1 MKRKES
7 IKEEI
12 KMSRF
17 DRKVERE
24 KSEFVFSKKIVPEK
38 TKREIF
44 KENFSFKWLKIDIKT
59 IIYIIIDFVFVSIV
73 CIPFLMQILNAKI
86 AFIIGHGFIT
96 SLLVVLTFYLINRE
110 KPSFFELIIRY
121 LFMAILL
128 MITSFIAGL
137 MV

>member
-1 MKRKES
+1 
-7 IKEEI
+7 
-12 KMSRF
+12 MSRF

-24 KSEFVFSKKIVPEK
+24 KSEFVFSKKIVPDK

>member
-1 MKRKES
+1 MT
-7 IKEEI
+7 
-12 KMSRF
+12 RF

-96 SLLVVLTFYLINRE
+96 SLLVVLTFYLINRK

-121 LFMAILL
+121 FFMAILL